1 MKREDMSED
10 DLMREV
16 EKTKN
21 RAMNAQAERTRYL
34 GEFKERVIVALTKE
48 QVAENEMY
56 IEVANAMK
64 NKEATKM
71 IFSREVPLEKIE
83 RYIKKAE
90 EAQIQH
96 KSVDGLLYFG
106 DVGLIIAADDA
117 LKDPIEDV
125 FIASIP
131 DKFSK
136 KRLNQIYYQ
145 SFNKK
150 ICQFHLKVIKDEMPE
165 YEDEYQEMSFVDKLF
180 GMKCPICE
188 KLGGKNRG

>member
-1 MKREDMSED
+1 MSEE

-16 EKTKN
+16 EKTKD

-56 IEVANAMK
+56 IEVTNAMK

-71 IFSREVPLEKIE
+71 IFSREVPLKKIE

-90 EAQIQH
+90 EARIQH
-96 KSVDGLLYFG
+96 KGVDGLLYFG

-117 LKDPIEDV
+117 LKVPIEDV
-125 FIASIP
+125 FVASIP

-150 ICQFHLKVIKDEMPE
+150 ICQFHLKVIKDEMAE
-165 YEDEYQEMSFVDKLF
+165 YKDEYQEMSFVDKLF

>member
-48 QVAENEMY
+48 QVAEDEIY

-64 NKEATKM
+64 NREATKM

-117 LKDPIEDV
+117 LKAPIEDV
-125 FIASIP
+125 FVKSIA
-131 DKFSK
+131 DKFSE

-145 SFNKK
+145 SFSKK
-150 ICQFHLKVIKDEMPE
+150 ICQFHLKVIKEEMQE
-165 YEDEYQEMSFVDKLF
+165 YKDEYQEISFVDKLF

>member
-16 EKTKN
+16 EKTKD

-34 GEFKERVIVALTKE
+34 GELKERVIVALTKE
-48 QVAENEMY
+48 QVAEDEIY

-64 NKEATKM
+64 NREATKM

-117 LKDPIEDV
+117 LKAPIEDV
-125 FIASIP
+125 FVKSIA
-131 DKFSK
+131 DKFSE

-145 SFNKK
+145 SFSKK
-150 ICQFHLKVIKDEMPE
+150 ICQFHLKVIKEEMQE
-165 YEDEYQEMSFVDKLF
+165 YKDEYQEISFVDKLF

-188 KLGGKNRG
+188 KLGGKKRG

>member
-1 MKREDMSED
+1 MSED

-16 EKTKN
+16 EKTKD

-48 QVAENEMY
+48 QVAEDEIY

-64 NKEATKM
+64 NREATKM

-117 LKDPIEDV
+117 LKAPIEDV
-125 FIASIP
+125 FVKSIA
-131 DKFSK
+131 DKFSE

-145 SFNKK
+145 SFSKK
-150 ICQFHLKVIKDEMPE
+150 ICQFHLKVIKEEMQE
-165 YEDEYQEMSFVDKLF
+165 YKDEYQEISFVDKLF

-188 KLGGKNRG
+188 KLGGKNRGWWI

>member
-16 EKTKN
+16 EKTKD
-21 RAMNAQAERTRYL
+21 RAMNAQADRTRYL

-48 QVAENEMY
+48 QVAEDEIY

-64 NKEATKM
+64 NREATKM

-106 DVGLIIAADDA
+106 DVGLIIVADDA
-117 LKDPIEDV
+117 LKAPIEDV
-125 FIASIP
+125 FVKRIA
-131 DKFSK
+131 DKFSE
-136 KRLNQIYYQ
+136 KRLNPIYYQ

-150 ICQFHLKVIKDEMPE
+150 ICQFHLKVIREEMPE
-165 YEDEYQEMSFVDKLF
+165 YKDEYQEISFVDKLF

-188 KLGGKNRG
+188 KLGGKKRG

>member
-16 EKTKN
+16 EKTKD
-21 RAMNAQAERTRYL
+21 RAMNAQADRTRYL

-48 QVAENEMY
+48 QVAEDEIY

-64 NKEATKM
+64 NREATKM

-117 LKDPIEDV
+117 LKAPIEDV
-125 FIASIP
+125 FVKRIA
-131 DKFSK
+131 DKFSE
-136 KRLNQIYYQ
+136 KRLNPIYYQ

-150 ICQFHLKVIKDEMPE
+150 ICQFHLKVIKEEMQE
-165 YEDEYQEMSFVDKLF
+165 YKDEYQEISFVDKLF

>member
-16 EKTKN
+16 EKTKD
-21 RAMNAQAERTRYL
+21 RAMNAQADRTRYL

-48 QVAENEMY
+48 QVAEDEIY

-64 NKEATKM
+64 NREATKM

-117 LKDPIEDV
+117 LKAPIEDV
-125 FIASIP
+125 FVKSIA
-131 DKFSK
+131 DKFSE
-136 KRLNQIYYQ
+136 KRLNPIYYQ

-150 ICQFHLKVIKDEMPE
+150 ICQFHLKVIKEEMQE
-165 YEDEYQEMSFVDKLF
+165 YKDEYQEISFVDKLF

>member
-10 DLMREV
+10 DLIREV
-16 EKTKN
+16 EKTKD
-21 RAMNAQAERTRYL
+21 RAMNAQADRTRYL

-48 QVAENEMY
+48 QVAEDEIY

-64 NKEATKM
+64 NREATKM

-117 LKDPIEDV
+117 LKAPIEDV
-125 FIASIP
+125 FVKSIA
-131 DKFSK
+131 DKFSE
-136 KRLNQIYYQ
+136 KRLNPIYYQ

-150 ICQFHLKVIKDEMPE
+150 ICQLHLKVIKEEMQE
-165 YEDEYQEMSFVDKLF
+165 YKDEYQEISFVDKLF

-188 KLGGKNRG
+188 KLGGKKRG

>member
-1 MKREDMSED
+1 MSED

-16 EKTKN
+16 EKTKD
-21 RAMNAQAERTRYL
+21 RAMNAQADRTRYL

-48 QVAENEMY
+48 QVAEDEIY

-64 NKEATKM
+64 NREATKM

-150 ICQFHLKVIKDEMPE
+150 ICQFHLKVIKEEMPE

>member
-16 EKTKN
+16 EKTKD

-48 QVAENEMY
+48 QVAEDEIY
-56 IEVANAMK
+56 IEVANAME
-64 NKEATKM
+64 NREATKM

-117 LKDPIEDV
+117 LKAPIEDV
-125 FIASIP
+125 FVKRIA
-131 DKFSK
+131 DKFSE
-136 KRLNQIYYQ
+136 KRLNPIYYQ

-150 ICQFHLKVIKDEMPE
+150 ICQFHLKGIKEEMQE
-165 YEDEYQEMSFVDKLF
+165 YKDEYQEISFVDKLF

-188 KLGGKNRG
+188 KLGGKKRG

>member
-1 MKREDMSED
+1 MSED

-16 EKTKN
+16 EKTKD

-48 QVAENEMY
+48 QVAEDEIY

-64 NKEATKM
+64 NREATKM

-117 LKDPIEDV
+117 LKAPIEDV
-125 FIASIP
+125 FVTSIS
-131 DKFSK
+131 DKFSE

-145 SFNKK
+145 SFSKK
-150 ICQFHLKVIKDEMPE
+150 ICQFHLKVIKEEMQE
-165 YEDEYQEMSFVDKLF
+165 YKDEYQEISFVDKLF

-188 KLGGKNRG
+188 KLGGKKRG

>member
-1 MKREDMSED
+1 MSED

-16 EKTKN
+16 EKTKD

-48 QVAENEMY
+48 QVAEDEIY

-64 NKEATKM
+64 NREATKM

-117 LKDPIEDV
+117 LKAPIEDV
-125 FIASIP
+125 FVKSIA
-131 DKFSK
+131 DKFGE
-136 KRLNQIYYQ
+136 KRLNPIYYQ

-150 ICQFHLKVIKDEMPE
+150 ICQFHLKVIKEEMQE
-165 YEDEYQEMSFVDKLF
+165 YKDEYQEISFVDKLF

>member
-1 MKREDMSED
+1 MKREDRSED

-16 EKTKN
+16 EKTKD

-48 QVAENEMY
+48 QVAEDEIY

-64 NKEATKM
+64 NREATKM

-117 LKDPIEDV
+117 LKAPIEDV
-125 FIASIP
+125 FVKSIA
-131 DKFSK
+131 DKFSE

-145 SFNKK
+145 SFSKK
-150 ICQFHLKVIKDEMPE
+150 ICQFHLKVIKEEMQE
-165 YEDEYQEMSFVDKLF
+165 YKDEYQEISFVDKLF

>member
-16 EKTKN
+16 EKTKD

-34 GEFKERVIVALTKE
+34 GELKERVIVALTKE
-48 QVAENEMY
+48 QVAEDEIY

-64 NKEATKM
+64 NREATKM

-117 LKDPIEDV
+117 LKAPIEDV
-125 FIASIP
+125 FVKSIA
-131 DKFSK
+131 DKFSE

-145 SFNKK
+145 SFSKK
-150 ICQFHLKVIKDEMPE
+150 ICQFHLKVIKEEMQE
-165 YEDEYQEMSFVDKLF
+165 YKDEYQEISFVDKLF

>member
-1 MKREDMSED
+1 MKREYMSED

-16 EKTKN
+16 EKTKD

-34 GEFKERVIVALTKE
+34 GEFKERVIVALTKK
-48 QVAENEMY
+48 QVAEDEMY
-56 IEVANAMK
+56 IEVINAMK

-117 LKDPIEDV
+117 LKAPIEDV
-125 FIASIP
+125 FVKSIA
-131 DKFSK
+131 DKFSE

-145 SFNKK
+145 SFSKK
-150 ICQFHLKVIKDEMPE
+150 ICQFHLKVIKEEMQE
-165 YEDEYQEMSFVDKLF
+165 YKDEYQEISFVDKLF

>member
-16 EKTKN
+16 EKTKD

-48 QVAENEMY
+48 QVAEDEIY

-64 NKEATKM
+64 NREATKM

-117 LKDPIEDV
+117 LKAPIEDV
-125 FIASIP
+125 FVKSIA
-131 DKFSK
+131 DKFSE

-145 SFNKK
+145 SFSKK
-150 ICQFHLKVIKDEMPE
+150 ICQFHLKVIKEEMQE
-165 YEDEYQEMSFVDKLF
+165 YKDEYQEISFVDKLF

>member
-16 EKTKN
+16 EKTKD

-48 QVAENEMY
+48 QVAEDEIY

-64 NKEATKM
+64 NREATKM

-117 LKDPIEDV
+117 LKAPIEDV
-125 FIASIP
+125 FVKSIA
-131 DKFSK
+131 DKFSE

-145 SFNKK
+145 SFSKK
-150 ICQFHLKVIKDEMPE
+150 ICQFHLKVIKEEMQE
-165 YEDEYQEMSFVDKLF
+165 YKDEYQEISFVDKLF

-188 KLGGKNRG
+188 KLGGKKRG

>member
-16 EKTKN
+16 EKTKD
-21 RAMNAQAERTRYL
+21 RAMNAQADRTRYL

-48 QVAENEMY
+48 QVAEDEIY

-64 NKEATKM
+64 NREATKM

-106 DVGLIIAADDA
+106 DVGLIIVADDA
-117 LKDPIEDV
+117 LKAPIEDV
-125 FIASIP
+125 FVKRIA
-131 DKFSK
+131 DKFSE
-136 KRLNQIYYQ
+136 KRLNPIYYQ

-150 ICQFHLKVIKDEMPE
+150 ICQFHLKVIKEEMQE
-165 YEDEYQEMSFVDKLF
+165 YKDEYQEISFVDKLF

>member
-10 DLMREV
+10 DLIREV
-16 EKTKN
+16 EKTKD
-21 RAMNAQAERTRYL
+21 RAMNAQAERTRDL
-34 GEFKERVIVALTKE
+34 GECKERVIVALTKE
-48 QVAENEMY
+48 QVAEDEIY

-64 NKEATKM
+64 NREATKM

-117 LKDPIEDV
+117 LKAPIEDV
-125 FIASIP
+125 FVKSIA
-131 DKFSK
+131 DKFSE

-145 SFNKK
+145 SFSKK
-150 ICQFHLKVIKDEMPE
+150 ICQFHLKVIKEEMQE
-165 YEDEYQEMSFVDKLF
+165 YKDEYQEISFVDKLF

>member
-1 MKREDMSED
+1 MKREDVSED

-16 EKTKN
+16 EKTKD

-48 QVAENEMY
+48 QVAEDEIY

-64 NKEATKM
+64 NREATKM

-117 LKDPIEDV
+117 LKAPIEDV
-125 FIASIP
+125 FVKSIA
-131 DKFSK
+131 DKFSE

-145 SFNKK
+145 SFSKK
-150 ICQFHLKVIKDEMPE
+150 ICQFHLKVIKEEMQE
-165 YEDEYQEMSFVDKLF
+165 YKDEYQEISFVDKLF

>member
-16 EKTKN
+16 EKTKD

-48 QVAENEMY
+48 QVAEDEIY

-64 NKEATKM
+64 NREATKM

-106 DVGLIIAADDA
+106 DVGLIIVADDA
-117 LKDPIEDV
+117 LKAPIEDV
-125 FIASIP
+125 FVKRIA
-131 DKFSK
+131 DKFSE
-136 KRLNQIYYQ
+136 KRLNPIYYQ

-150 ICQFHLKVIKDEMPE
+150 ICQFHLKVIKEEMQE
-165 YEDEYQEMSFVDKLF
+165 YKDEYQEISFVDKLF

>member
-1 MKREDMSED
+1 MKREYMSED

-16 EKTKN
+16 EKTKD

-48 QVAENEMY
+48 QVAEDEIY

-64 NKEATKM
+64 NREATKM

-117 LKDPIEDV
+117 LKAPIEDV
-125 FIASIP
+125 FVKSIA
-131 DKFSK
+131 DKFSE

-145 SFNKK
+145 SFSKK
-150 ICQFHLKVIKDEMPE
+150 ICQFHLKVIKEEMQE
-165 YEDEYQEMSFVDKLF
+165 YKDEYQEISFVDKLF